1 MKVLTRKRG
10 FASLESMK
18 IKSKLKIMAGGFKV
32 SIKKENKVSSPNF
45 ASSFKRTQA
54 N

>member
-1 MKVLTRKRG
+1 MKALTRQRD
-10 FASLESMK
+10 FASLASMK

-32 SIKKENKVSSPNF
+32 SIKKENKVSFPNF
-45 ASSFKRTQA
+45 ACSFKRTQA

>member
-1 MKVLTRKRG
+1 MKVLTRKRD
-10 FASLESMK
+10 FASLASMK
-18 IKSKLKIMAGGFKV
+18 IKSKLKIMAGSFKV
-32 SIKKENKVSSPNF
+32 SIKKEKVSSPNF